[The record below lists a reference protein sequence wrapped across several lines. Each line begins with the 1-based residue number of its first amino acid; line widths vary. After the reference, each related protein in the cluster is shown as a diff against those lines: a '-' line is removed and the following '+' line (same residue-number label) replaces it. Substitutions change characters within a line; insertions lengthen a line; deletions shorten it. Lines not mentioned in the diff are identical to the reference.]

1 MSFLKKKSNPNSP
14 KDAHGGSF
22 LKKSSSGQGQEIPYP
37 PPEPKWTGVFR
48 RPLENL
54 LEFQKQEIPLI
65 VQECVAWI
73 DKHALKEVG
82 LFRIPGDTFEVNKL
96 KAMYDA
102 AERGSIDLE
111 VAGLDSPHTIAGL
124 LKLYIRELPQPLLLY
139 RFYTTFIK
147 VQKNHDKEKRTA
159 NLRILIKGLPKHN
172 KDLLLFVMKFLSNV
186 AQNSDINMMNIDN
199 LALVWGPNL
208 LRPDKDDHN
217 TVFESS
223 YVNQII
229 TTLITEVDQYLNLG
243 EKPGEKPGEKRGS
256 FFIPETASSAK
267 YGIEQDVLKVETIEE
282 SDDKDDNA
290 KGMKE
295 SGVSSSDEIEERII
309 TAMEN
314 RLRAKEALIK
324 KEEELMHE
332 EEKSIQ
338 WS

>member
-1 MSFLKKKSNPNSP
+1 MSFLKKKNNPGSP

-22 LKKSSSGQGQEIPYP
+22 LMKKSSSGQDIPNP

-54 LEFQKQEIPLI
+54 LEFQRQEIPLI

-111 VAGLDSPHTIAGL
+111 AAGLDSPHTIAGL
-124 LKLYIRELPQPLLLY
+124 LKLYVRELPQPLLLY

-172 KDLLLFVMKFLSNV
+172 KDLLLFVMKFLSKV

-243 EKPGEKPGEKRGS
+243 EKFGEKRTS
-256 FFIPETASSAK
+256 FFIQETVSNAK
-267 YGIEQDVLKVETIEE
+267 DGIEQDVLKVETVEE
-282 SDDKDDNA
+282 LDDKEDNA
-290 KGMKE
+290 KGLKE

-309 TAMEN
+309 NAMEN

-324 KEEELMHE
+324 KEEELMRE

-338 WS
+338 CS